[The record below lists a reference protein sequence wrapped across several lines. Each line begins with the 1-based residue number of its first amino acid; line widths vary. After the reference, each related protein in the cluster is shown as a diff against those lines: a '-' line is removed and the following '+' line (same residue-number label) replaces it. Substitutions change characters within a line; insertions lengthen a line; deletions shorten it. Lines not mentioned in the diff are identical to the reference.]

1 MRYATSTLMS
11 PRQVIEAA
19 ELSFGRAG
27 LGLDVVER
35 RHDGLTLAGPQG
47 SVSLTIESVD
57 GTNEVFLST
66 EGLDLQVRQ
75 FMAEIFEQR
84 HLHSQAE
91 P

>member
-1 MRYATSTLMS
+1 MRYVSSTLMS
-11 PRQVIEAA
+11 PKQVMEAA
-19 ELSFGRAG
+19 ELAFGRAG
-27 LGLDVVER
+27 LGLEVVER
-35 RHDGLTLAGPQG
+35 RHDGLKLAGPQG
-47 SVSLTIESVD
+47 SVNLTIEPVD

-75 FMAEIFEQR
+75 FMAEIFEER